1 MECDICLRRHDAQR
15 RPFFCAVD
23 ARNRLYAGRLS
34 LAQRLIDNE
43 KLHNDISRLMG
54 QPGLHWLE
62 SCRAKQEMARHDTNQ
77 ALAAAD
83 KLALEIQAA
92 RDHARA
98 RRAAL
103 ARRRSDL
110 ASISQGLDH
119 RRANH
124 QLQVQKDTQLCMLRW
139 SQTAHDMACTRA
151 FLCHE
156 ALKLYGL
163 RRIRNAASPRYD
175 YLVGQVSI
183 LDLSCID
190 ALPPPVISTSLA
202 HLCHILLLLSHYLSV
217 RLPAE
222 LTLPHRDYPRPTI
235 YTLAS
240 SYQHHAT
247 SSSSAPPSNPLS
259 PPPDS
264 DTGHVPR
271 PRPLFVD
278 KPLQQLA
285 KEDPAT
291 YSLFLEAV
299 TLLAY
304 DIAWLCCSQGVLVGD
319 KGSFDDM
326 CHMGRNLYALLLAA
340 QMKAAA
346 QDGKSADAHSD
357 PQPVGFGHRSHA
369 TTFYSLNNAQGT
381 EFVRSFKLSNPIK
394 LADRLKR
401 RLAGDSTAA
410 DWEVLDHAE
419 CKNDDAPIQINAS
432 KSDVVTAHESS
443 HVDVN
448 IPPKI
453 ASVNSWTKIKYRP

>member
-1 MECDICLRRHDAQR
+1 MECDICLRRHDAHR
-15 RPFFCAVD
+15 RPFICAVD
-23 ARNRLYAGRLS
+23 ARNHLYAGRLS

-43 KLHNDISRLMG
+43 KLQTEICRLMD
-54 QPGLHWLE
+54 QPGLCWLE
-62 SCRAKQEMARHDTNQ
+62 ASRAKQQTTQHHTDEV
-77 ALAAAD
+77 LAAAD
-83 KLALEIQAA
+83 KLRHEIQAA
-92 RDHARA
+92 RDEVRA
-98 RRAAL
+98 RKAAL

-110 ASISQGLDH
+110 ASISQGLED
-119 RRANH
+119 RRAKH
-124 QLQVQKDTQLCMLRW
+124 QLQVQKDSQVCMLRW

-163 RRIRNAASPRYD
+163 RRIRNPPLTRYD
-175 YLVGQVSI
+175 YLVGQIPI

-190 ALPPPVISTSLA
+190 ALPPAVISTSLA

-247 SSSSAPPSNPLS
+247 SSSSAAASNPLS
-259 PPPDS
+259 PSPDS

-304 DIAWLCCSQGVLVGD
+304 DIAWLCCSQGVSVGD

-340 QMKAAA
+340 QMKATV
-346 QDGKSADAHSD
+346 QEVKSTDGESDA
-357 PQPVGFGHRSHA
+357 QPVGFGHRSHA
-369 TTFYSLNNAQGT
+369 TTFHSLNNAEGA
-381 EFVRSFKLSNPIK
+381 EFIRLFKLSNPTK

-419 CKNDDAPIQINAS
+419 CKNDDSPFQINAS
-432 KSDVVTAHESS
+432 KRDLVPTHGSS
-443 HVDVN
+443 NVN
-448 IPPKI
+448 VNVPPKI